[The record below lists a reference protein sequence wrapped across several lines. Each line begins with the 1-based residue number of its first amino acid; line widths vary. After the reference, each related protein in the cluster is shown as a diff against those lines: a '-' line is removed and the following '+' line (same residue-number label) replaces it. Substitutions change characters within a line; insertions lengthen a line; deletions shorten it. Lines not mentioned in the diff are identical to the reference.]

1 MNFAPTTGIVIALLS
16 APLVADVV
24 FDEAVSGDLS
34 SDAANPTV
42 IGTISDAV
50 LLVNGSVQS
59 GSAGDTRDYFTI
71 TVPDGATLEAMRLV
85 TYVDGST
92 GNDANTGYAMIDEGT
107 SSVVPSNS
115 TTLSFLGG
123 SRLSRFYFPDST
135 VNMLAG
141 FAAGSQ
147 GGSGF
152 SLPLGPGD
160 YTINVQQTGGQQ
172 NVYGIRLEF
181 DGIEAP
187 CPVDLDGNGSVDGGD
202 LGLFLGVWGTS
213 PCAFD
218 LDGDGSCNGADLGIL
233 LGSWG
238 GC

>member
-1 MNFAPTTGIVIALLS
+1 MNLATTSCIALMLVS
-16 APLVADVV
+16 APLLADVV
-24 FDEAVSGDLS
+24 YDESVSGDLS
-34 SDAANPTV
+34 NDAASPTV
-42 IGTISDAV
+42 IGTITDEI
-50 LLVNGSVQS
+50 LLVDGSVQS

-71 TVPDGATLEAMRLV
+71 TVPTGATLEAMRLV
-85 TYVDGST
+85 TYVDGTT

-107 SSVVPSNS
+107 SSVVPSTS
-115 TTLSFLGG
+115 TSSSLLGG

-135 VNMLAG
+135 VNMLVG
-141 FAAGSQ
+141 FATGSQ
-147 GGSGF
+147 GGTGF

-160 YTINVQQTGGQQ
+160 YTINVQQTGPQL
-172 NVYGIRLEF
+172 NVYGIQLEF

-187 CPVDLDGNGSVDGGD
+187 CPADLDGNGSVDGGD

-213 PCAFD
+213 PCALD
-218 LDGDGSCNGADLGIL
+218 LDGDGSCTGADLGIL

>member
-1 MNFAPTTGIVIALLS
+1 MNLSSTAAVALLLVS

-24 FDEAVSGDLS
+24 YDEAESGDLS
-34 SDAANPTV
+34 DDALAPTV
-42 IGTISDAV
+42 IGAVSDAV
-50 LLVNGSVQS
+50 LEVRGAVQS

-71 TVPDGATLEAMRLV
+71 SVPDGATLEAMRLV
-85 TYVDGST
+85 TYVDGTT
-92 GNDANTGYAMIDEGT
+92 GSDANTGYAMIGEGT
-107 SSVVPSNS
+107 ESVVPSSS
-115 TTLSFLGG
+115 TSSSFLGG
-123 SRLSRFYFPDST
+123 SRLSRFYFPDQS
-135 VNMLAG
+135 VNMLEG
-141 FAAGSQ
+141 FASASQ
-147 GGSGF
+147 GGTGF

-160 YTINVQQTGGQQ
+160 YTINVQQTGSQQ

-181 DGIEAP
+181 EGIEIP
-187 CPVDLDGNGSVDGGD
+187 CPGDFDGSGVVDGGD

-218 LDGDGSCNGADLGIL
+218 LDGDGQCNGADLGIL